1 MGVNQSIQDPK
12 LRVRNQALPSTVRK
26 WREKSYFERKKMH
39 FFYQSKTRVFRTFRQ
54 FTGEYRNMV
63 GDSIPYRNFGFNSL
77 HDFLDDAKHICKVGF
92 GPDGAPIVRS
102 VSSEETFHIQVSN
115 GLRYVTSCSLRYVP

>member
-1 MGVNQSIQDPK
+1 
-12 LRVRNQALPSTVRK
+12 
-26 WREKSYFERKKMH
+26 
-39 FFYQSKTRVFRTFRQ
+39 
-54 FTGEYRNMV
+54 MV

-115 GLRYVTSCSLRYVP
+115 GLMLRHLTLLRYLTLRSLLD